1 MNSGVQ
7 IILAEPTHWC
17 LLYHCIP
24 AVMKESRENKL
35 SSKRTKSKEKEQR
48 NNSVWRKGNKILKDH
63 FQISLQF
70 VAKETTVHTHSGEI
84 NKHRQHCW
92 KNNLSSHILE
102 IMFFFH
108 GDNAQIWGVCV
119 IYLFLEHLFKK
130 TNKKKWSA
138 SKVTDPS
145 LQGVVG
151 EVLQQLLK

>member
-7 IILAEPTHWC
+7 ITSAEPTHWC

-24 AVMKESRENKL
+24 VVMKESRENKL

-48 NNSVWRKGNKILKDH
+48 NNSVWRRDNKILKDH
-63 FQISLQF
+63 FQISPQF
-70 VAKETTVHTHSGEI
+70 VAKETTVYTHSGEI

-102 IMFFFH
+102 KMFFS
-108 GDNAQIWGVCV
+108 NAQIWGVCV
-119 IYLFLEHLFKK
+119 IYLFLEHLSKK
-130 TNKKKWSA
+130 TNKKKLSA

-145 LQGVVG
+145 LHGVAG